1 MDPKSFIEMA
11 HAQVR
16 DFVNGTRNKG
26 QHTEALQFEVVTV
39 WQCYILGNMK
49 ALITTDLVDGKY
61 YEVTYNAAK
70 NELYLDVYVRVH
82 NHATD
87 LRAILGDGEAPE
99 HAMDDGRAENRREER
114 TAPSADGI
122 RA

>member
-1 MDPKSFIEMA
+1 MDPKSFIEAA

-16 DFVNGTRNKG
+16 DFVNDTRDKA
-26 QHTEALQFEVVTV
+26 QHPKELRFEVVTV

-49 ALITTDLVDGKY
+49 ALITTDLPDGKY

-82 NHATD
+82 NHASVC
-87 LRAILGDGEAPE
+87 AIA
-99 HAMDDGRAENRREER
+99 
-114 TAPSADGI
+114 
-122 RA
+122 